1 MGGEFLLKIGVK
13 KFGKKEDEIISLSPF
28 SEENGLTP
36 GEERYNGKAGKKFEK
51 KLEKI
56 WRLKK
61 SPYLCSRFREGE
73 LGGTIESERR

>member
-13 KFGKKEDEIISLSPF
+13 KFGKKEYEIISLSPF

-51 KLEKI
+51 KVEKDLEGMDK
-56 WRLKK
+56 RC
-61 SPYLCSRFREGE
+61 YLCIRFRP
-73 LGGTIESERR
+73 

>member
-51 KLEKI
+51 KWKKI
-56 WRLKK
+56 WREWVKGVIFASAFATKK
-61 SPYLCSRFREGE
+61 GGSR
-73 LGGTIESERR
+73 